1 MAETRG
7 LVQQLKTYVSLGTT
21 FALIGPNSTNTTTL
35 YVLRSAGDSREA
47 ASMKDDMVSTL
58 AAAQVA
64 YREVVAVHGDTD
76 SEITQLRIE
85 PV

>member
-7 LVQQLKTYVSLGTT
+7 LVQQLKVYQTGTAI
-21 FALIGPNSTNTTTL
+21 ALIGPNGTNTTAL
-35 YVLRSAGDSREA
+35 SIQRSVADSREL
-47 ASMKDDMVSTL
+47 ASMKDDMVNAL

-76 SEITQLRIE
+76 SGITQIRIE